1 MGSFFYTVV
10 IISRQWSQVG
20 LPFNSV
26 DLDVPFMSSSVVHLA
41 PHAEADGPEDSD
53 DHSKEAGYDHDVG
66 RDDPPRVPVLRLQG
80 HQVGPA
86 AGQHKTH
93 RGHDHMGHGAQLL
106 RHIHGHFHSLVA
118 SLSDSPVAFFLL
130 SLSFRWREVPS
141 QVVMTLVPGRRY
153 LGIPVV

>member
-1 MGSFFYTVV
+1 MGRFFPLLLSFLV
-10 IISRQWSQVG
+10 SGSQVV

-26 DLDVPFMSSSVVHLA
+26 DLDVPFMFSSVVHLA
-41 PHAEADGPEDSD
+41 PHADADGPEDSD

-106 RHIHGHFHSLVA
+106 HHIHGHFHSLVA

-130 SLSFRWREVPS
+130 SLS
-141 QVVMTLVPGRRY
+141 L
-153 LGIPVV
+153 

>member
-1 MGSFFYTVV
+1 MGRFFPLLLSFLV
-10 IISRQWSQVG
+10 SGSQVV

-26 DLDVPFMSSSVVHLA
+26 DLDVPFMFSSVVHLA
-41 PHAEADGPEDSD
+41 PHADADGPEDSD

-80 HQVGPA
+80 HQVCPA

-106 RHIHGHFHSLVA
+106 HHIHGHITHLLLLYLILQLLFF
-118 SLSDSPVAFFLL
+118 FFLC
-130 SLSFRWREVPS
+130 PS
-141 QVVMTLVPGRRY
+141 DGEKCLPKS
-153 LGIPVV
+153 